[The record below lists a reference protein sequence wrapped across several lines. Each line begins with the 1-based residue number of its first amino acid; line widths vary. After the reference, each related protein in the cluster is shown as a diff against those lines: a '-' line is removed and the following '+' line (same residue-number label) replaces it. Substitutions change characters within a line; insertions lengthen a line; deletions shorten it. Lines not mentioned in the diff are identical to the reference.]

1 MYFEHMNPHHD
12 LEDSNL
18 ILIKAQYYL
27 KVERFSTYL
36 DKVQTHGHGDS
47 SILHPHL
54 HFHNRGVTKG
64 ITPMRLTKRLTIH
77 QQFNCCHIYKK
88 IKKINRSKKIHQQ
101 GHHTRRQI
109 TQWA

>member
-1 MYFEHMNPHHD
+1 MYFEHMNPHRD
-12 LEDSNL
+12 LGLEDSNP
-18 ILIKAQYYL
+18 ILIKSQYYL

-54 HFHNRGVTKG
+54 HNRGVTKG

-77 QQFNCCHIYKK
+77 QQFNCCHIYLKK
-88 IKKINRSKKIHQQ
+88 KKKKKKIHQQ
-101 GHHTRRQI
+101 GHHTRGQI